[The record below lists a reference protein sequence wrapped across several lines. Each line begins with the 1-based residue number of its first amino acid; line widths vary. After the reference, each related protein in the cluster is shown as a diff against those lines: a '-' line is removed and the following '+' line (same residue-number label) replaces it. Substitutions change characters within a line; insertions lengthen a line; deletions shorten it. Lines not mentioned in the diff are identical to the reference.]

1 MAALRPQTVALPGF
15 AVAIQHFPLKLV
27 SRRMLAPTVGH
38 YVFVRDDGQPLDYI
52 PGQFIQVHFQYADGT
67 PTKRSY
73 SLATIHDHAMG
84 PGEAV
89 EIAVSYVPGG
99 AATAL
104 FEGLGEAGTIE
115 ASGPFG
121 RFCLMPVDN
130 NRRYLLI
137 GTGTGVTPY
146 RAMLPQIET
155 LIRDRGVEVVLLFGA
170 RTPVELL
177 YGDEFRAFA
186 QAHPNFRF
194 VPCFSREL
202 PAPGSA
208 HAHADVRHGYVQQF
222 IDEFAPSA
230 DTDIAYLCGNPN
242 MVDAC
247 FEALK
252 GHGLPVPQ
260 IRREKYVSSK

>member
-1 MAALRPQTVALPGF
+1 MKY
-15 AVAIQHFPLKLV
+15 FPLKLV

-38 YVFVRDDGQPLDYI
+38 YTFVRDDGEPLDFI
-52 PGQFIQVHFQYADGT
+52 PGQFIQIHFQYADGT

-73 SLATIHDHAMG
+73 SLATIHDHAMSAG
-84 PGEAV
+84 DAV

-104 FEGLGEAGTIE
+104 LEALPEAGSVQ

-121 RFCLMPVDN
+121 RFCLMPADA

-137 GTGTGVTPY
+137 ATGTGVTPY
-146 RAMLPQIET
+146 RAMLPQLEAQ
-155 LIRDRGVEVVLLFGA
+155 IRERGVKVVLLYGA

-186 QAHPNFRF
+186 DRHPEHFRF

-202 PAPGSA
+202 PEQP
-208 HAHADVRHGYVQQF
+208 HPDTRHGYVQQF
-222 IDEFAPSA
+222 LDECAPDA
-230 DTDIAYLCGNPN
+230 AGDIAYLCGNPN

-247 FEALK
+247 FESLK
-252 GHGLPVPQ
+252 AHGLPIPQ